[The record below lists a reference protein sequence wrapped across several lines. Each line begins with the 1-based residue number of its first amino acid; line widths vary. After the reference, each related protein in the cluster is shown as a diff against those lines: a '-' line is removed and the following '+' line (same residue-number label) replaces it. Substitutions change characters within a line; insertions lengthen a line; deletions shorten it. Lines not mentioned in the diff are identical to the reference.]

1 MSRHLWGRA
10 WRRGSD
16 YLWTLGACKG
26 LNVTVKMVVCV
37 RLWVRFVGAFLRVRW
52 YLGGQ
57 GGVDV
62 RDVA

>member
-1 MSRHLWGRA
+1 M
-10 WRRGSD
+10 
-16 YLWTLGACKG
+16 
-26 LNVTVKMVVCV
+26 NVTVKMVVCV
-37 RLWVRFVGAFLRVRW
+37 RLWVRFVGEFLRVRW